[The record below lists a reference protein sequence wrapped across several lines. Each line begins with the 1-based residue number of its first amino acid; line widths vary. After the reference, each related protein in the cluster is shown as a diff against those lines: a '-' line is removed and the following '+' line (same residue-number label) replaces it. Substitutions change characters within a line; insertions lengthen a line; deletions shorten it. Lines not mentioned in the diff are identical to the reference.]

1 METLTDLKQYILR
14 SGSEFGNDSC
24 LWADSF
30 AHQVITEQLRLHI
43 LLVDMER
50 AKNAWPYRTLCRSEK
65 RTPLRYIVLLR
76 ETSAHFRPLIWLK
89 QVTTKESRHVMNFT
103 FSEKDRSEYPE
114 VVKVLF
120 NLKELTNSTDKSNT
134 TDTDADTDT
143 DTTQTQHTDRSD
155 EQKTKVGK

>member
-1 METLTDLKQYILR
+1 
-14 SGSEFGNDSC
+14 
-24 LWADSF
+24 
-30 AHQVITEQLRLHI
+30 
-43 LLVDMER
+43 
-50 AKNAWPYRTLCRSEK
+50 
-65 RTPLRYIVLLR
+65 
-76 ETSAHFRPLIWLK
+76 
-89 QVTTKESRHVMNFT
+89 MNFT